1 MAWIYLFFAGFLEVV
16 WAYYMKKSDG
26 FTQLTPSVITIS
38 AMIVSFFC
46 LAASFKS
53 LPLGTAYAV
62 FTGMGAVGAFAVGV
76 IVLGE
81 SATPMRIT
89 AAVLILAGI
98 VMMKLSNS
106 H

>member
-1 MAWIYLFFAGFLEVV
+1 MAWAYLLTAGLLEVV
-16 WAYYMKKSDG
+16 WAYYMKKSEG
-26 FTQLTPSVITIS
+26 FTVLTPSIITLT

-46 LAASFKS
+46 LAASFKV
-53 LPLGTAYAV
+53 LPLGTAYVV
-62 FTGMGAVGAFAVGV
+62 FTGMGAVGAFIVGV
-76 IVLGE
+76 VVLGE
-81 SATPMRIT
+81 SATPMRIS